1 MPPAMKADGLS
12 AAAVGL
18 ASAVAMLGL
27 GPAIQ
32 APAQTRI
39 GRPAPSRSSV
49 QPMSLPYSSALAE
62 ALAPGLLER
71 FERYVRIE
79 STAGRHRTQ
88 SPSTPGQLELGR
100 LLVDELKAAG
110 VEDASVDD
118 NGYVVATLPATVEDA
133 PVIGLI
139 AHVDT
144 SPDAP
149 GAGVEPIVHRDY
161 DGSVIAL
168 PRGGTVLDPASVSAL
183 GDKVGHDVI
192 TSSGDTL
199 LGADDKAGVAEIVT
213 AVAYLAQHPELP
225 RPTLR
230 VCFTPDE
237 EIGEGATLFDVEAF
251 GAYGAYTLDGSELGE
266 LQEET
271 FTAAEVKLTI
281 HGVDI
286 HPGFAK
292 DILVNAARLAAQ
304 VVAALPSDRLTPET
318 TDGRDG
324 YIHPYELGGDAQVAT
339 VTALVRDFD
348 DDLLQSHI
356 DLIRTTAEEVVGAQ
370 PRARL
375 EVDVH
380 HQYPNMK
387 AHLAPFPE
395 VVAAAERA
403 IAAEGLEAKR
413 TVIRGGTDGSRLSAM
428 GLPTPNIF
436 TGGHEFHSVREWASL
451 HDMASAAA
459 VIVHLAEAWTQDDL
473 RRAATR
479 EAAA

>member
-1 MPPAMKADGLS
+1 MPFS
-12 AAAVGL
+12 F
-18 ASAVAMLGL
+18 
-27 GPAIQ
+27 
-32 APAQTRI
+32 
-39 GRPAPSRSSV
+39 SS
-49 QPMSLPYSSALAE
+49 PLAE
-62 ALAPGLLER
+62 ELAPGLLER

-79 STAGRHRTQ
+79 STAGRSRTQ
-88 SPSTPGQLELGR
+88 SPSTPGQLEMGR
-100 LLVDELKAAG
+100 LLVDELRAAG
-110 VEDASVDD
+110 LENAFLDD
-118 NGYVVATLPATVEDA
+118 NGYVVATLPATVDDA
-133 PVIGLI
+133 PVIGLV

-161 DGSVIAL
+161 DGGVIEL

-213 AVAYLAQHPELP
+213 AVTYLAAHPELP

-237 EIGEGATLFDVEAF
+237 EIGEGATLFDVERF
-251 GAYGAYTLDGSELGE
+251 GAFCAYTLDGSEVGE
-266 LQEET
+266 LQDET

-292 DILVNAARLAAQ
+292 DILVNAARLAARI
-304 VVAALPSDRLTPET
+304 VVALPSDRLTPET
-318 TDGRDG
+318 TEGKEG
-324 YIHPYELGGDAQVAT
+324 YIHPYAIGGDAQVST
-339 VTALVRDFD
+339 VTMIVRDFD
-348 DDLLQSHI
+348 DDLLQQHI
-356 DLIRTTAEEVVGAQ
+356 DLIRSTAEEIVGAE

-380 HQYPNMK
+380 HQYPNMR
-387 AHLAPFPE
+387 AHLEPFPE
-395 VVAAAERA
+395 VVDAAERA
-403 IAAEGLEAKR
+403 INAEGLEARR

-428 GLPTPNIF
+428 GLPTPNVF

-459 VIVHLAEAWTQDDL
+459 VIVRLAEAWTQDDL
-473 RRAATR
+473 RAAATR
-479 EAAA
+479 GGAAV

>member
-1 MPPAMKADGLS
+1 M
-12 AAAVGL
+12 
-18 ASAVAMLGL
+18 
-27 GPAIQ
+27 
-32 APAQTRI
+32 
-39 GRPAPSRSSV
+39 SSS
-49 QPMSLPYSSALAE
+49 PWSSPLAE
-62 ALAPGLLER
+62 QLAPGLLER

-88 SPSTPGQLELGR
+88 SPSTPGQLEMGR
-100 LLVDELKAAG
+100 LLVSELKDIG
-110 VEDASVDD
+110 LDDVLLDD
-118 NGYVVATLPATVEDA
+118 NGYVVATLPGNVEGA
-133 PVIGLI
+133 PVVGLI

-161 DGSVIAL
+161 DGGVLEL
-168 PRGGTVLDPASVSAL
+168 PRGGTVLDPATVGAL
-183 GDKVGHDVI
+183 ASKAGHDVI

-199 LGADDKAGVAEIVT
+199 LGADDKAGVAEIMT
-213 AVAYLAQHPELP
+213 AVAHLAAHPELP
-225 RPTLR
+225 RPAIR
-230 VCFTPDE
+230 ICFTPDE
-237 EIGEGATLFDVEAF
+237 EIGEGATLFDVERF
-251 GAYGAYTLDGSELGE
+251 GAYGAYTMDGSEVGE

-271 FTAAEVKLTI
+271 FTAAEVTLTI

-292 DILVNAARLAAQ
+292 DILVNATRLAARI
-304 VVAALPSDRLTPET
+304 VAALPSDRLTPET
-318 TDGRDG
+318 TDGREG
-324 YIHPYELGGDAQVAT
+324 YIHPYEIGGDAQRSTVVAI
-339 VTALVRDFD
+339 VRDFD
-348 DDLLQSHI
+348 DDLLQQHI
-356 DLIRTTAEEVVGAQ
+356 DLIRTTAAEIVGAE

-387 AHLAPFPE
+387 AHLAPYPE
-395 VVAAAERA
+395 VVTAAERA

-451 HDMASAAA
+451 QDMAAAAA
-459 VIVHLAEAWTQDDL
+459 VIVHLAEAWTADDL
-473 RRAATR
+473 K
-479 EAAA
+479 AAAERGAAAA

>member
-1 MPPAMKADGLS
+1 MPS
-12 AAAVGL
+12 
-18 ASAVAMLGL
+18 
-27 GPAIQ
+27 
-32 APAQTRI
+32 
-39 GRPAPSRSSV
+39 
-49 QPMSLPYSSALAE
+49 PYSSELAQE
-62 ALAPGLLER
+62 LAPGLLER

-79 STAGRHRTQ
+79 STAARTRTQ

-100 LLVDELKAAG
+100 LLVEELRAAG
-110 VEDASVDD
+110 LDDAALDA
-118 NGYVVATLPATVEDA
+118 NGYVTATLAATVDDA

-149 GAGVEPIVHRDY
+149 GAGVEPLVHRDY
-161 DGSVIAL
+161 DGTTIEL
-168 PRGGTVLDPASVSAL
+168 PRGGTVLDPATVSGLAA
-183 GDKVGHDVI
+183 KAGHDIV

-213 AVAYLAQHPELP
+213 AVTHLAAHPELP

-237 EIGEGATLFDVEAF
+237 EIGEGATLFDVGRF
-251 GAYGAYTLDGSELGE
+251 GAFAAYTMDGSEAGE

-271 FTAAEVKLTI
+271 FTAAEVTLTI
-281 HGVDI
+281 RGVDI

-292 DILVNAARLAAQ
+292 DILVNATRLAAQ

-318 TDGRDG
+318 TDGREG
-324 YIHPYELGGDAQVAT
+324 YIHPYAIGGDAQLST
-339 VTALVRDFD
+339 VTMLVRDFD
-348 DDLLQSHI
+348 DDLLAQHI
-356 DLIRTTAEEVVGAQ
+356 DLIRKTAEAVVGAQ

-380 HQYPNMK
+380 RQYPNMRSY
-387 AHLAPFPE
+387 LAPFPE
-395 VVAAAERA
+395 VVSAAERA
-403 IAAEGLEAKR
+403 IAAEGLEPRR

-428 GLPTPNIF
+428 GLPTPNVF

-459 VIVHLAEAWTQDDL
+459 VIVRLAEVWTRDDL
-473 RRAATR
+473 RAAATAERAA
-479 EAAA
+479 A